1 MALLHK
7 NTRSRFI
14 FIYPIFIW
22 GLTKPNK
29 TPTSPPLSTN
39 PPTPTVSNVRFT
51 KNGFFPSNFL
61 RSAGSQGSDAVLNND
76 LVHLLWLPLSEL
88 RSSDCLLDWV
98 GVFTLTLQLASA
110 LVRQAGQR
118 ALDTSIS
125 FVALLQD
132 QLTSFLLRYFL
143 MLLIQNSIQ

>member
-1 MALLHK
+1 M
-7 NTRSRFI
+7 
-14 FIYPIFIW
+14 
-22 GLTKPNK
+22 
-29 TPTSPPLSTN
+29 
-39 PPTPTVSNVRFT
+39 
-51 KNGFFPSNFL
+51 FFPSNFL

-132 QLTSFLLRYFL
+132 QLTSFLLRYSDAL
-143 MLLIQNSIQ
+143 DTKLYTVIC

>member
-1 MALLHK
+1 MGLDQTPLSPLLS
-7 NTRSRFI
+7 N
-14 FIYPIFIW
+14 P
-22 GLTKPNK
+22 P
-29 TPTSPPLSTN
+29 PPPLFQMIDL
-39 PPTPTVSNVRFT
+39 P
-51 KNGFFPSNFL
+51 KMFFFSSNFL

-132 QLTSFLLRYFL
+132 QLTSFLLRYSL